1 MEELEELKEDG
12 DLFEDMAAVVLNDTE
27 GDPDYSSLKRK
38 SVMIDKESNEHIYAT
53 IEETDLKDNWKSKFN
68 ATSLILCCQK
78 ITHPL
83 MKNGQLFV
91 FSLL

>member
-12 DLFEDMAAVVLNDTE
+12 DLFEDMSAVVLNDTE

-53 IEETDLKDNWKSKFN
+53 IEETDLKDN
-68 ATSLILCCQK
+68 
-78 ITHPL
+78 
-83 MKNGQLFV
+83 
-91 FSLL
+91 